1 MTTLRPTTRLV
12 RGAALAAGVALT
24 VSACALGDSSS
35 SSGDSA
41 EGGTA
46 ADAADLSGVS
56 YAVGG
61 KEFDEQLVLCEI
73 GVATL
78 EAAQAD
84 VSNSCNIQ
92 GTVATRQALEEGEID
107 LYWEYTGTGWITHLG
122 ETTPIPDEEE
132 QYTAVAE
139 GDLAE
144 NDIRWLD
151 YAPLNNTYAIA
162 SNQEIADQYGVE
174 NLTQLAELAASD
186 PDAASICVENEF
198 ANRDDGLPSMVE
210 TYGAEFPNTP
220 NLATG
225 AIYQAIA
232 EADPCNY
239 GEVFTTDGRIAA
251 LDLVL
256 LEDDQSAFPNYNP
269 AITISEEKYMEN
281 EGIADV
287 FAPVSEALTTEAITE
302 LNRRVS
308 EDGEPAAAVARDWLT
323 TEGFIG
329 G

>member
-1 MTTLRPTTRLV
+1 M
-12 RGAALAAGVALT
+12 
-24 VSACALGDSSS
+24 
-35 SSGDSA
+35 
-41 EGGTA
+41 
-46 ADAADLSGVS
+46 
-56 YAVGG
+56 GG
-61 KEFDEQLVLCEI
+61 KDFDEQLVLCEI
-73 GVATL
+73 AVATL
-78 EAAQAD
+78 ESVQAK
-84 VSNSCNIQ
+84 VNNSCNIQ
-92 GTVATRQALEEGEID
+92 GTVAARQALEQGEID

-132 QYTAVAE
+132 QYIAVAE
-139 GDLAE
+139 KDLAE
-144 NDIRWLD
+144 NDIRWLP

-198 ANRDDGLPSMVE
+198 ANRDDGLPGMAE
-210 TYGAEFPNTP
+210 TYGAEFANTP
-220 NLATG
+220 NLDTG
-225 AIYQAIA
+225 AIYQATA

-256 LEDDQSAFPNYNP
+256 LEDDEKFFPNYNP
-269 AITISEEKYMEN
+269 SVTITEAKYTEN
-281 EGIADV
+281 EGVADV

-308 EDGEPAAAVARDWLT
+308 EDGEQSAAVARDWLT
-323 TEGFIG
+323 SEGFIG